1 MNQDTKRNKK
11 QVNVLIIQRILTHY
25 RIPFFQKLSQSP
37 MLNIT
42 CAYGKEHPQ
51 SSLKSIFNPS
61 GIMTKELYNLFIGPR
76 ERITYQKGLLSLI
89 NSRNYQ
95 VIIAEFGPSII
106 SNIIA
111 LFYAKKLGIKFIWWG
126 HGIKPLSSKLNIKL
140 RIWLANQADAIIFY
154 APEQAEMFINWGF
167 TEKKVFIAP
176 NSIDV
181 EKIIPLAK
189 IGDFENR
196 NRILYIGRLI
206 PEKKIDIL
214 IHGFAQAWK
223 RLKPETRLTIIG
235 DGPERNKLERLAQTA
250 GIFDK
255 VEFTGGIYDMEQLA
269 PWFNSALVSVSPGCV
284 GLSAIH
290 SLAFGLPMIVARN
303 EPHGPEVSALQENIN
318 CLFFPSDDTKIL
330 SEMLIY
336 LFDNKKQWEKMAG
349 AASMTISERYNLI
362 AMVIAF
368 EQAVNY
374 VLSFRHIF

>member
-11 QVNVLIIQRILTHY
+11 QVNVLVIQRILPHY

-154 APEQAEMFINWGF
+154 APEQAEKFINWGV

-269 PWFNSALVSVSPGCV
+269 PWFNSALVSVSPGYV

-303 EPHGPEVSALQENIN
+303 EPHSPEVSALQENIN
-318 CLFFPSDDTKIL
+318 CLFFSSDDVNDL
-330 SEMLIY
+330 ANRLLY
-336 LFDNKKQWEKMAG
+336 LTENKANWNYMANAARKCVLDNFSLLKM
-349 AASMTISERYNLI
+349 
-362 AMVIAF
+362 VDAF
-368 EQAVNY
+368 EKCIKF
-374 VLSFRHIF
+374 LLKI